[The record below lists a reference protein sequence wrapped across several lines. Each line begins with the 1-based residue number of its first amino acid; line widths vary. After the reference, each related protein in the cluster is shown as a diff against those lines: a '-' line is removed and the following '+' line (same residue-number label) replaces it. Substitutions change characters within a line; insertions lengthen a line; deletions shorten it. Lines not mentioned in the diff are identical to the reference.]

1 MADLELNQIFKI
13 FEESKTPALKNINLK
28 IPDGTFTTILGPSG
42 CGKSTLLRIVAGL
55 ETPTSGEIKIDQ
67 KVVNDIPPSKRD
79 IAMVF
84 QNYALYPHM
93 TVFDNIGI
101 GLKLRGFKKEEIR
114 EKVLEVTKKLKID
127 NLLGRYPKQLSGGQ
141 QQRVALAR
149 ALVRNPKIFLLDEPL
164 SNLDTQ
170 IREQTRTELKRLF
183 SSLKAT
189 ALYVTHDQIEAMTLS
204 DIMVVMN
211 AGEIMQIGTPEEIYN
226 NPQNKFVAEFV
237 GIHRMNII
245 QGFIQNGKFFSEDKS
260 IQISVNIV
268 YKGKAILG
276 IRPEHFSLEN
286 KKDYIPL
293 SGNIV
298 GVELL
303 GAEKTIFVRIGQN
316 ELKILVPSDKNYS
329 VGEEISVY
337 ISPSNLLFFDS
348 SEKTLQT
355 S

>member
-1 MADLELNQIFKI
+1 MANLELNQIFKI

-28 IPDGTFTTILGPSG
+28 VLDGTFTTILGPSG

-55 ETPTSGEIKIDQ
+55 ENPTQGEIKIDNQ
-67 KVVNDIPPSKRD
+67 VVNEIPPSERD

-93 TVFDNIGI
+93 TVYDNIGI
-101 GLKLRGFKKEEIR
+101 GLKLRGYRKEKIKEQVL
-114 EKVLEVTKKLKID
+114 KVTRKLKID
-127 NLLGRYPKQLSGGQ
+127 TLLERYPKQLSGGQ

-204 DIMVVMN
+204 DMMVVMK
-211 AGEIMQIGTPEEIYN
+211 AGEIMQIGTPEEVFK

-237 GIHRMNII
+237 GIHRTNIVE
-245 QGFIQNGKFFSEDKS
+245 GFIEKSKFFSNEKS
-260 IQISVNIV
+260 IQIPVNLN
-268 YKGKAILG
+268 YEGKAFLG
-276 IRPEHFSLEN
+276 IRPEHFSLEKN
-286 KKDYIPL
+286 KGCIEL
-293 SGNIV
+293 TGSVI

-303 GAEKTIFVRIGQN
+303 GAEKIIFIRIGQN
-316 ELKILVPSDKNYS
+316 ELKVLVPSEKSYS
-329 VGEEISVY
+329 IGEKISTY
-337 ISPSNLLFFDS
+337 ISPSNLLFFDQ
-348 SEKTLQT
+348 SEKSL
-355 S
+355 